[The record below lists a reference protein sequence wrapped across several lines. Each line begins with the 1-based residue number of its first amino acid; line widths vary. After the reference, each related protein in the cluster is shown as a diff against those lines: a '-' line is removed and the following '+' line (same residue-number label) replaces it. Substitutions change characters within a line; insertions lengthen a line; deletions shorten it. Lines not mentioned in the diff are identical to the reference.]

1 MNKKII
7 LPVLAVLAF
16 LPLMAQEQ
24 ALPSD
29 SLLRREVARML
40 MVGFRGDRIDDNSD
54 AARYVR
60 DLHVGSIVLF
70 DIDLTM
76 EGPRK
81 IGTRNVT
88 SKERLVKL
96 TSQLQSYADEP
107 LIIAADQE
115 GGMVCRLKPQYGFKP
130 TVNPL
135 YLGTQDNRDTTLYYA
150 MRIAEEMKEC
160 GVNLNLAP
168 VLDIHR
174 EDGPHLG
181 HFKRCFSTDVDI
193 ITRHAGWFI
202 DAHYKYGVLC
212 AVKHFPG
219 HGSALG
225 DSHEGLVDVTDTW
238 ASKELVPFE
247 QLIAKNKIDVIMTA
261 HIYNRRLD
269 PDYPATLSYRIL
281 TELLR
286 DNLHYDGVIVTDDMY
301 MEGILGQYSIDE
313 ALALAINAGA
323 DILLVGN
330 NIETGFEADRPFRL
344 VDIIVNLVKT
354 GKVPYERI
362 HQSSERIKRLKNR
375 LRTKG

>member
-7 LPVLAVLAF
+7 MSVLAVLAF
-16 LPLMAQEQ
+16 FPLVAQELS
-24 ALPSD
+24 LPSD
-29 SLLRREVARML
+29 SLLRREAARML
-40 MVGFRGDRIDDNSD
+40 MVGFRGDCIDDSSD

-70 DIDLTM
+70 DIDLTID
-76 EGPRK
+76 GPRK
-81 IGTRNVT
+81 IGTRNIT
-88 SKERLVKL
+88 TKERLTKL

-130 TVNPL
+130 TVNAL
-135 YLGTQDNRDTTLYYA
+135 HLGTVDNRDTTLHYA
-150 MRIAEEMKEC
+150 MSIAEEMKEC

-181 HFKRCFSTDVDI
+181 HFKRCFSTDVDV

-202 DAHYKYGVLC
+202 DAHYKHGVLC

-238 ASKELVPFE
+238 NPRELVPFE
-247 QLIAKNKIDVIMTA
+247 QLIAKKKVDVVMTA

-269 PDYPATLSYRIL
+269 PDYPATLSHKIV

-286 DNLHYDGVIVTDDMY
+286 DNLHYDGVVVTDDMY
-301 MEGILGQYSIDE
+301 MEGILGQYSIED

-330 NIETGFEADRPFRL
+330 NIDTGFEADRPFHL
-344 VDIIVNLVKT
+344 VDIIVNLVNT
-354 GKVPYERI
+354 GKVPYERV
-362 HQSSERIKRLKNR
+362 HQSSERILRLKGR
-375 LRTKG
+375 LK

>member
-1 MNKKII
+1 MNKRLLIM
-7 LPVLAVLAF
+7 PVLAVLAF
-16 LPLMAQEQ
+16 FPLMAQQ
-24 ALPSD
+24 SLPND
-29 SLLRREVARML
+29 SILRREAARML

-70 DIDLTM
+70 DVDLTQD
-76 EGPRK
+76 GPRK

-88 SKERLVKL
+88 SKERLTKL
-96 TSQLQSYADEP
+96 SSQLQRYADEP

-115 GGMVCRLKPQYGFKP
+115 GGMVCRLKPEYGFKP
-130 TVNPL
+130 TVKPF
-135 YLGTQDNRDTTLYYA
+135 YLGTVDNRDTTLYYA
-150 MRIAEEMKEC
+150 MRIAQEMKEC

-181 HFKRCFSTDVDI
+181 HFKRCFSDNVDVI
-193 ITRHAGWFI
+193 IRHAGWFL

-238 ASKELVPFE
+238 DPKELVPFE
-247 QLIAKNKIDVIMTA
+247 QLIAKNKVDVVMTA

-269 PDYPATLSYRIL
+269 PDYSATLSHKIL

-301 MEGILGQYSIDE
+301 MEGILAKYTISD

-330 NIETGFEADRPFRL
+330 NIDTGFEADRPFKL
-344 VDIIVNLVKT
+344 VDIIVDLVKT

-362 HQSSERIKRLKNR
+362 HQSSERILKLKNR
-375 LRTKG
+375 LK

>member
-1 MNKKII
+1 MPVAI
-7 LPVLAVLAF
+7 LALLAF
-16 LPLMAQEQ
+16 LPLSLSAQ
-24 ALPSD
+24 LPSD
-29 SLLRREVARML
+29 SILRREAARML

-70 DIDLTM
+70 DIDLTAN
-76 EGPRK
+76 GPRK
-81 IGTRNVT
+81 IGTRNIT
-88 SKERLVKL
+88 SKERLTKL
-96 TSQLQSYADEP
+96 TAQLQRYADEP

-130 TVNPL
+130 TVNAL
-135 YLGTQDNRDTTLYYA
+135 HLGTIDNRDTTLYYA
-150 MRIAEEMKEC
+150 NRIAEEMKEC

-174 EDGPHLG
+174 EDSPHLG
-181 HFKRCFSTDVDI
+181 HFKRCFSADVDV

-202 DAHYKYGVLC
+202 DAHYKHGVLC

-225 DSHEGLVDVTDTW
+225 DSHDGLVDVTDTW
-238 ASKELVPFE
+238 TPKELMPFE
-247 QLIAKNKIDVIMTA
+247 QLIAKNKIDVVMTA
-261 HIYNRRLD
+261 HVYNRRLD
-269 PDYPATLSYRIL
+269 PDYPATLSHRII
-281 TELLR
+281 TQLLR
-286 DNLHYDGVIVTDDMY
+286 DNLHYDGVVVTDDMY
-301 MEGILGQYSIDE
+301 MEGILGQYSINE

-330 NIETGFEADRPFRL
+330 NIDTGFEADRPFKL

-362 HQSSERIKRLKNR
+362 HQSSERILRLKER
-375 LRTKG
+375 LK

>member
-1 MNKKII
+1 M
-7 LPVLAVLAF
+7 PVLAVLAF
-16 LPLMAQEQ
+16 FPLVAQQ
-24 ALPSD
+24 SLPSD
-29 SLLRREVARML
+29 STLRREAARML

-70 DIDLTM
+70 DVDLTSD
-76 EGPRK
+76 GPRK
-81 IGTRNVT
+81 IGTRNIT
-88 SKERLVKL
+88 TKERLMKL
-96 TSQLQSYADEP
+96 TYQLQSYADEP

-130 TVNPL
+130 TVNAL
-135 YLGTQDNRDTTLYYA
+135 YLGTTDNRDTTLYYA

-181 HFKRCFSTDVDI
+181 HFKRCFSTDVDV
-193 ITRHAGWFI
+193 ITRHASWFL

-238 ASKELVPFE
+238 IPNELVPFE
-247 QLIAKNKIDVIMTA
+247 QLIAKNKVDVVMTA

-269 PDYPATLSYRIL
+269 PDYPATLSHKIL
-281 TELLR
+281 TGLLR

-301 MEGILGQYSIDE
+301 MEGILGQYSISD

-330 NIETGFEADRPFRL
+330 NIDTGFEADRPFKL

-362 HQSSERIKRLKNR
+362 HQSSERILRLKAR
-375 LRTKG
+375 LKTK

>member
-1 MNKKII
+1 M
-7 LPVLAVLAF
+7 LAF
-16 LPLMAQEQ
+16 FPVFGQGQ
-24 ALPSD
+24 LPSD
-29 SLLRREVARML
+29 SLLRREAARML
-40 MVGFRGDRIDDNSD
+40 MVGFRGDCIDDNSD

-70 DIDLTM
+70 DVDLTSD
-76 EGPRK
+76 GPRK
-81 IGTRNVT
+81 IGTRNIT
-88 SKERLVKL
+88 TKERLIKL
-96 TSQLQSYADEP
+96 THQLQSYADEP

-115 GGMVCRLKPQYGFKP
+115 GGMVCRLKPQYGFQP
-130 TVNPL
+130 PVNAL

-150 MRIAEEMKEC
+150 MRIAREMKEC

-174 EDGPHLG
+174 EDSPHLG
-181 HFKRCFSTDVDI
+181 HFKRCFSTDVDV
-193 ITRHAGWFI
+193 ITRNAGWFI
-202 DAHYKYGVLC
+202 DAHYKHGILC

-225 DSHEGLVDVTDTW
+225 DSHEGMVDVTTTW
-238 ASKELVPFE
+238 NQSELEPFTK
-247 QLIAKNKIDVIMTA
+247 LIKQNKVDVVMTA

-269 PDYPATLSYRIL
+269 PDHPATLSHSII

-286 DNLHYDGVIVTDDMY
+286 NNLHYDGVVVTDDMY
-301 MEGILGQYSIDE
+301 MEGILSQHSIAE

-330 NIETGFEADRPFRL
+330 NIDTGYEPDRPFFL
-344 VDIIVNLVKT
+344 VDTIVNLVKS

-362 HQSSERIKRLKNR
+362 HESSERILRLKSRIHTDN
-375 LRTKG
+375 

>member
-1 MNKKII
+1 MPALLIV
-7 LPVLAVLAF
+7 LAFFPVLA
-16 LPLMAQEQ
+16 QEMS
-24 ALPSD
+24 LPSD

-40 MVGFRGDRIDDNSD
+40 MVGFRGDSIDDSSD

-70 DIDLTM
+70 DVDLTSD
-76 EGPRK
+76 GPRT

-88 SKERLVKL
+88 SKERLARL

-115 GGMVCRLKPQYGFKP
+115 GGLVCRLKPAYGFKP
-130 TVNPL
+130 TVNAL

-150 MRIAEEMKEC
+150 SSIASEMREC

-181 HFKRCFSTDVDI
+181 HYKRCFSTDVDVI
-193 ITRHAGWFI
+193 ARNAGWFI
-202 DAHYKYGVLC
+202 DAHHSQGIMC

-225 DSHEGLVDVTDTW
+225 DSHLGMVDITDTW
-238 ASKELVPFE
+238 NKRELEPFSN
-247 QLIAKNKIDVIMTA
+247 LIGQNKVDVVMTA
-261 HIYNRRLD
+261 HIYHRGLD
-269 PDYPATLSYRIL
+269 PDYPATLSHKIV
-281 TELLR
+281 TDLLR
-286 DNLHYDGVIVTDDMY
+286 NTLHYDGVVVTDDMY
-301 MEGILGQYSIDE
+301 MEGILSQHSIAD

-323 DILLVGN
+323 DIMLVGN
-330 NIETGFEADRPFRL
+330 NIDTGFEPDRPFLL
-344 VDIIVNLVKT
+344 VDTIVNLVKT
-354 GKVPYERI
+354 GRVPYERI
-362 HQSSERIKRLKNR
+362 HESSERILRLKGKIV
-375 LRTKG
+375 LGFEL

>member
-1 MNKKII
+1 M
-7 LPVLAVLAF
+7 PVLAMLAF
-16 LPLMAQEQ
+16 FQLMAQES
-24 ALPSD
+24 LSSD

-40 MVGFRGDRIDDNSD
+40 MVGFRGDQIDDNSD

-70 DIDLTM
+70 DVDLTSN
-76 EGPRK
+76 GPRK
-81 IGTRNVT
+81 TGTRNIT
-88 SKERLVKL
+88 TKKRLAKL
-96 TSQLQSYADEP
+96 TEQLQGYADEP

-115 GGMVCRLKPQYGFKP
+115 GGMVCRLKPEYGFQP
-130 TVNPL
+130 TVNAL
-135 YLGTQDNRDTTLYYA
+135 YLGTQDNCDTTLYYA
-150 MRIAEEMKEC
+150 MRIAKEMKEC

-174 EDGPHLG
+174 EDSPHLG
-181 HFKRCFSTDVDI
+181 HFKRCFSTDVDVI
-193 ITRHAGWFI
+193 ARNAGWFI
-202 DAHYKYGVLC
+202 DAHYKHGILC

-225 DSHEGLVDVTDTW
+225 DSHEGMVDVTSTW
-238 ASKELVPFE
+238 NVTELTPFE
-247 QLIAKNKIDVIMTA
+247 KLISQEKVDVVMTA
-261 HIYNRRLD
+261 HIYNRKLD
-269 PDYPATLSYRIL
+269 PDYPATLSHKII

-286 DNLHYDGVIVTDDMY
+286 NNLHYDGVVVTDDMY
-301 MEGILGQYSIDE
+301 MEGILSQYSIPE

-330 NIETGFEADRPFRL
+330 NIDTGFEANRPFKL

-362 HQSSERIKRLKNR
+362 HESSERILRLKNR
-375 LRTKG
+375 LK

>member
-1 MNKKII
+1 M
-7 LPVLAVLAF
+7 PVLAVLAF
-16 LPLMAQEQ
+16 FPLLAQQ
-24 ALPSD
+24 QIPND
-29 SLLRREVARML
+29 SLLRREAARML
-40 MVGFRGDRIDDNSD
+40 MVGFRGDCIDDNSD

-60 DLHVGSIVLF
+60 DLHVGNIVLF
-70 DIDLTM
+70 DIDLTR

-88 SKERLVKL
+88 TKERLTKL

-115 GGMVCRLKPQYGFKP
+115 GGMVCRLKPEYGFKP
-130 TVNPL
+130 TVKPL
-135 YLGTQDNRDTTLYYA
+135 YLGTVDNRDTTLYYA
-150 MRIAEEMKEC
+150 MRIAKEMREC

-174 EDGPHLG
+174 EEGPHLG
-181 HFKRCFSTDVDI
+181 RFKRCFSTDVDV
-193 ITRHAGWFI
+193 ITRNAGWFI
-202 DAHYKYGVLC
+202 DAHYKHGVLC

-238 ASKELVPFE
+238 TTNELVPFE
-247 QLIAKNKIDVIMTA
+247 QLIAKNKVDVVMTA

-269 PDYPATLSYRIL
+269 PDYPATLSHKII

-286 DNLHYDGVIVTDDMY
+286 DNLHYDGVVITDDMY
-301 MEGILGQYSIDE
+301 MEGILGQYSIDD

-323 DILLVGN
+323 DIILVGN
-330 NIETGFEADRPFRL
+330 NIDTGFEADRPFKL

-354 GKVPYERI
+354 GKVPYSRI
-362 HQSSERIKRLKNR
+362 HQSSERILRLKKRLSTNN
-375 LRTKG
+375 LE

>member
-16 LPLMAQEQ
+16 LPLMAQELS
-24 ALPSD
+24 LPSD
-29 SLLRREVARML
+29 SLLRREAARML

-60 DLHVGSIVLF
+60 DLHVGGIVLF
-70 DIDLTM
+70 DIDLTS
-76 EGPRK
+76 ENPK

-88 SKERLVKL
+88 SKQQLTKL

-115 GGMVCRLKPQYGFKP
+115 GGMVCRLKTQYGYKP
-130 TVNPL
+130 TVNAL
-135 YLGTQDNRDTTLYYA
+135 HLGTVDNRDTTLYYA
-150 MRIAEEMKEC
+150 LRIAEELEQS

-174 EDGPHLG
+174 DDSPHVG
-181 HFKRCFSTDVDI
+181 HFKRSFSDNVDV
-193 ITRHAGWFI
+193 ITRHAGWFL
-202 DAHYKYGVLC
+202 DAHYKHGVLC

-225 DSHEGLVDVTDTW
+225 DSHYSIVDVTNTW
-238 ASKELVPFE
+238 QPRELEPFAN
-247 QLIAKNKIDVIMTA
+247 LIAKNKVDVVMTA

-269 PDYPATLSYRIL
+269 PDHPATLSHRII

-286 DNLHYDGVIVTDDMY
+286 DNLHYDGVVITDDMY
-301 MEGILGQYSIDE
+301 MEGILAQHSVPE
-313 ALALAINAGA
+313 AFALAINAGA

-330 NIETGFEADRPFRL
+330 NINTGFEANRPFYL
-344 VDIIVNLVKT
+344 VDTIVDLVKS
-354 GKVPYERI
+354 GKVPYERV
-362 HQSSERIKRLKNR
+362 HQSSERILKLKARLK
-375 LRTKG
+375 K

>member
-1 MNKKII
+1 M
-7 LPVLAVLAF
+7 PVLAMLAF
-16 LPLMAQEQ
+16 FPVFGQGQ
-24 ALPSD
+24 LPSD
-29 SLLRREVARML
+29 SLLRREAARML
-40 MVGFRGDRIDDNSD
+40 MVGFRGDCIDDNSD

-70 DIDLTM
+70 DVDLTSD
-76 EGPRK
+76 GPRK
-81 IGTRNVT
+81 IGTRNIT
-88 SKERLVKL
+88 TKERLIKL
-96 TSQLQSYADEP
+96 THQLQSYADEP

-115 GGMVCRLKPQYGFKP
+115 GGMVCRLKPQYGFQP
-130 TVNPL
+130 TVNAL

-150 MRIAEEMKEC
+150 MRIAREMKEC

-181 HFKRCFSTDVDI
+181 HFKRCFSTDVDV
-193 ITRHAGWFI
+193 ITRNAGWFI
-202 DAHYKYGVLC
+202 DAHYKHGILC

-225 DSHEGLVDVTDTW
+225 DSHEGMVDVTTTW
-238 ASKELVPFE
+238 NQSELEPFTK
-247 QLIAKNKIDVIMTA
+247 LIKQNKVDVVMTA

-269 PDYPATLSYRIL
+269 PDHPATLSHSII

-286 DNLHYDGVIVTDDMY
+286 NNLHYDGVVVTDDMY
-301 MEGILGQYSIDE
+301 MEGILSQHSIAE

-330 NIETGFEADRPFRL
+330 NIDTGYEPDRPFFL
-344 VDIIVNLVKT
+344 VDTIVSLVKS

-362 HQSSERIKRLKNR
+362 HESSERILRLKSRIHTDN
-375 LRTKG
+375 

>member
-1 MNKKII
+1 M
-7 LPVLAVLAF
+7 PVLATLAF
-16 LPLMAQEQ
+16 FPVFGQGQ
-24 ALPSD
+24 LPSD
-29 SLLRREVARML
+29 SLLRREAARML
-40 MVGFRGDRIDDNSD
+40 MVGFRGDCIDDNSD

-70 DIDLTM
+70 DVDLTSD
-76 EGPRK
+76 GPRK
-81 IGTRNVT
+81 IGTRNIT
-88 SKERLVKL
+88 TKERLIKL
-96 TSQLQSYADEP
+96 THQLQSYADEP

-115 GGMVCRLKPQYGFKP
+115 GGMVCRLKPQYGFQP
-130 TVNPL
+130 TVNAL

-150 MRIAEEMKEC
+150 MRIAREMKEC

-181 HFKRCFSTDVDI
+181 HFKRCFSTDVDV
-193 ITRHAGWFI
+193 ITRNAGWFI
-202 DAHYKYGVLC
+202 DAHYKHGILC

-225 DSHEGLVDVTDTW
+225 DSHEGMVDVTTTW
-238 ASKELVPFE
+238 NQSELEPFTK
-247 QLIAKNKIDVIMTA
+247 LIKQNKVDVVMTA

-269 PDYPATLSYRIL
+269 PDHPATLSHSII

-286 DNLHYDGVIVTDDMY
+286 NNLHYDGVVVTDDMY
-301 MEGILGQYSIDE
+301 MEGILSQHSIAE

-330 NIETGFEADRPFRL
+330 NIDTGYESERPFFL
-344 VDIIVNLVKT
+344 VDTIVSLVKS

-362 HQSSERIKRLKNR
+362 HESSERILRLKSRIHTDN
-375 LRTKG
+375 

>member
-1 MNKKII
+1 MSKK
-7 LPVLAVLAF
+7 LFMSALAVLAF
-16 LPLMAQEQ
+16 FQLIAQEN
-24 ALPSD
+24 LPSD
-29 SLLRREVARML
+29 SLLRREAARML

-70 DIDLTM
+70 DVDLTSD
-76 EGPRK
+76 GPRK

-88 SKERLVKL
+88 TKERLVKL
-96 TSQLQSYADEP
+96 THQLQSYADEP

-115 GGMVCRLKPQYGFKP
+115 GGMVCRLKPEYGFKP
-130 TVNPL
+130 TVNAL

-150 MRIAEEMKEC
+150 MRIAQEMKEC

-181 HFKRCFSTDVDI
+181 RFKRCFSTDVDV
-193 ITRHAGWFI
+193 ITRNAGWFI
-202 DAHYKYGVLC
+202 DAHYKNGVMC

-225 DSHEGLVDVTDTW
+225 DSHEGMVDVTSTW
-238 ASKELVPFE
+238 NQSELTPFE
-247 QLIAKNKIDVIMTA
+247 KLIAQNKVDVVMTA

-269 PDYPATLSYRIL
+269 PDYPATLSHRII

-286 DNLHYDGVIVTDDMY
+286 NNLHYDGVVVTDDMY
-301 MEGILGQYSIDE
+301 MEGILSQYSVPE

-330 NIETGFEADRPFRL
+330 NIDTGFEANRPFRL

-362 HQSSERIKRLKNR
+362 HESSERILRLKKRLK
-375 LRTKG
+375 K